1 MADTRAGRIDAAMQP
16 APGRPAHS
24 AFFSLAGLT
33 LLLSVV
39 GAGIAAYLT
48 YVHYD
53 ESVLVCT
60 AGGGCHTVQESEYAT
75 IGPIPIAILGLGMFI
90 VLAGLALVRI
100 FDWTISILDSETA
113 NLAAWGITLTAL
125 LYYAYLVYVE
135 LFVLEAICQWCVAT
149 TGITVTIFA
158 VESLGLRRSLA
169 IDDDDLID
177 E

>member
-1 MADTRAGRIDAAMQP
+1 MSNTRAGRIDASIQP
-16 APGRPAHS
+16 TPSPSARS
-24 AFFSLAGLT
+24 AFISLAGLT

-75 IGPIPIAILGLGMFI
+75 IGPIPIAILGLGMFV

-100 FDWTISILDSETA
+100 FDWSFSILDAETA
-113 NLAAWGITLTAL
+113 NVASWGITLTAL

-149 TGITVTIFA
+149 TAVTVAIFL
-158 VESLGLRRSLA
+158 VESLGIRKSLA
-169 IDDDDLID
+169 FDDDDLID